1 MTSVN
6 KKTNCLT
13 PILEKTGSY
22 RSLMKIHYLFITIL
36 VSFIS
41 LETKGQALDKQQPSI
56 EKSNTSEMIFRISE
70 IEVYPE
76 SLEEYKAILKYEA
89 EASVKLETGVIAI
102 MPMYQKDKP
111 NQFRILEIYV
121 NKKAYEQH
129 LLTPHFKYYKEQ
141 TLEMVKSLKLVD
153 MGVLGSEIT
162 PLIFTKY

>member
-1 MTSVN
+1 MYFASTFLIIGFS
-6 KKTNCLT
+6 
-13 PILEKTGSY
+13 
-22 RSLMKIHYLFITIL
+22 RSFMKIHHLFIAIL

-102 MPMYQKDKP
+102 MPMYQKDSP
-111 NQFRILEIYV
+111 NQFRILEIYK
-121 NKKAYEQH
+121 NQNAYKQH
-129 LLTPHFKYYKEQ
+129 LLTPHFKYYKEE
-141 TLEMVKSLKLVD
+141 TSEMVKFLKLVD

-162 PLIFTKY
+162 PLIFAKY